1 MCSKYVK
8 DKKWQ
13 KVYFYPRAITWW
25 INFDIEKQEAVSQTI
40 VTSIIVFHGYYPIV
54 ISNHLIVIRQLN
66 KKADRKRKS

>member
-1 MCSKYVK
+1 M
-8 DKKWQ
+8 
-13 KVYFYPRAITWW
+13 YFYPRAITWR
-25 INFDIEKQEAVSQTI
+25 INFDIEKQEAVSQTII